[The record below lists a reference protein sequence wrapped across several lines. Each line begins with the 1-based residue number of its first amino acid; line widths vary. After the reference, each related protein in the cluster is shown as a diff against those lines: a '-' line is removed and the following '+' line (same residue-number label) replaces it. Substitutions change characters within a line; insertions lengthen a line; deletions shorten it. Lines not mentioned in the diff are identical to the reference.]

1 MDRLYTH
8 KAVLE
13 YLMDLNAK
21 SKLSNQY
28 IFSGIRGIGKKK
40 VATELAKIILNTK
53 RFATHPDFMILE
65 RDKTIKVDDIGECN
79 KFLSEKPITANK
91 KVLIIDNA
99 ELMNRHSANKFLKT
113 FEETPDYTHVFLI
126 TSKKNELIDTIVSR
140 AVTIDFPKNSYDDI
154 RTFLSSSYESD
165 YAKEIASISG
175 GSIGYALEIINDEK
189 LYDVINM
196 PFDIFGYIIKGKK
209 LSLIDLSSK
218 IENDYAMKLINHL
231 LYFFRDLFIVKLNK
245 NIDLLYYSNRKDEL
259 EDYSILIKKDKL
271 EDVITAIDNAK
282 RQIKANCSKKTVI
295 FAMLLNIYEEL
306 K

>member
-1 MDRLYTH
+1 M
-8 KAVLE
+8 E
-13 YLMDLNAK
+13 LNAK
-21 SKLSNQY
+21 SKLNNQY
-28 IFSGIRGIGKKK
+28 IFSGNSGIGKKK
-40 VATELAKIILNTK
+40 VATELARCILNTK
-53 RFATHPDFMILE
+53 HYATHPDFMILE
-65 RDKTIKVDDIGECN
+65 RDKAIKVDDISECN
-79 KFLSEKPITANK
+79 KFLSEKPITASK

-154 RTFLSSSYESD
+154 KTFLLSSYEDD
-165 YAKEIASISG
+165 YAKEIASIAG
-175 GSIGYALEIINDEK
+175 GSIGYAIEIINDKK
-189 LYDVINM
+189 LYDIINM
-196 PFDIFGYIIKGKK
+196 PFEIFSFIIKGKK

-218 IENDYAMKLINHL
+218 VENDYAMKLINHL
-231 LYFFRDLFIVKLNK
+231 LYFFRDLFMIKLNK
-245 NIDLLYYSNRKDEL
+245 NIDLLYYSNRRDEL

-271 EDVITAIDNAK
+271 EDIITVIDNAK